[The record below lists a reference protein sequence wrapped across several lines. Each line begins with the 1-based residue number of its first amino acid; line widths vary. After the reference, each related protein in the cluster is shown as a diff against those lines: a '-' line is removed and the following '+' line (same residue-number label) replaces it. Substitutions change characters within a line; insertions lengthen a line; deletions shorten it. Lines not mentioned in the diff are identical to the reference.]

1 MAYLTPKPIQQD
13 YPATQVAFL
22 SGRFKLSPSHVP
34 EELAESCQALSRRA
48 VALVELAGESWIV
61 TGRRPIP
68 IMTAAMY
75 LAWQSLKPS
84 RLRLKY
90 TLEKFCRVAQVTPHK
105 VAKKRVAEMK
115 EVLCKLGKEI
125 PWLMGVP
132 TADDVLLQVEDI
144 LKHQHALLR
153 RALRAHEDE
162 LLLLEQ
168 QDTLT
173 HKTILSAVPGP
184 ASVEEETHSEPS
196 EQNGSELEPRNCSSE
211 AAKSHEQ
218 QLNWGKKLLFA
229 PPCVVRPKRR
239 RVERSEGKEVTG
251 DEEISDS
258 EIDSY
263 IRTPREAKDFAVAQ
277 KMLESK
283 N

>member
-1 MAYLTPKPIQQD
+1 
-13 YPATQVAFL
+13 
-22 SGRFKLSPSHVP
+22 
-34 EELAESCQALSRRA
+34 
-48 VALVELAGESWIV
+48 
-61 TGRRPIP
+61 
-68 IMTAAMY
+68 MTAAMY

-90 TLEKFCRVAQVTPHK
+90 TLEKFCRVAEVAPHR

-115 EVLCKLGKEI
+115 EVLCKLGREI
-125 PWLMGVP
+125 PWQTGAGP
-132 TADDVLLQVEDI
+132 TPSDVLLQVDDI

-153 RALRAHEDE
+153 RAVRAHEDLQ
-162 LLLLEQ
+162 LLSEQ
-168 QDTLT
+168 QD
-173 HKTILSAVPGP
+173 
-184 ASVEEETHSEPS
+184 SVEEEARSQPS
-196 EQNGSELEPRNCSSE
+196 EEHGSNLELGGCSSE
-211 AAKSHEQ
+211 AAKGLEPEQ
-218 QLNWGKKLLFA
+218 NWGKKLLFA

-263 IRTPREAKDFAVAQ
+263 IRTPREARDFAIA
-277 KMLESK
+277 KEMLEGK

>member
-1 MAYLTPKPIQQD
+1 M
-13 YPATQVAFL
+13 
-22 SGRFKLSPSHVP
+22 
-34 EELAESCQALSRRA
+34 
-48 VALVELAGESWIV
+48 ALVELAGDSWIV

-90 TLEKFCRVAQVTPHK
+90 TLEKFCRVAQVTPNR

-115 EVLCKLGKEI
+115 EVLCKLGSEI
-125 PWLMGVP
+125 PWQTAAP
-132 TADDVLLQVEDI
+132 TPGDVLLQVDDI
-144 LKHQHALLR
+144 LKHRHTLLR
-153 RALRAHEDE
+153 RAVQTHKET
-162 LLLLEQ
+162 LLLAEER
-168 QDTLT
+168 
-173 HKTILSAVPGP
+173 P
-184 ASVEEETHSEPS
+184 ASSALDPVEKETHSGPS
-196 EQNGSELEPRNCSSE
+196 EGHCSELELEGCSNE
-211 AAKSHEQ
+211 ATKSPEPEQ
-218 QLNWGKKLLFA
+218 NWGRKLLFA

-263 IRTPREAKDFAVAQ
+263 IRTPQEARDFAVAQ
-277 KMLESK
+277 KMLEGKS
-283 N
+283 